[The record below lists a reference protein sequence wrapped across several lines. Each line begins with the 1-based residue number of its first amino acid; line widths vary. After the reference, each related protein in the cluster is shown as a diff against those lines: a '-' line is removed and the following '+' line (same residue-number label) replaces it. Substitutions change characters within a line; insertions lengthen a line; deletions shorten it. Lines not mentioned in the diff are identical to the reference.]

1 MTRIHAAVHNVFNE
15 AYDMASSSN
24 SEENKKLPPLE
35 KLPDVV
41 EEPKPVYKEVWVS
54 FLSVR
59 DKYIFIQPGYYG
71 KWRHRMQVTPQ
82 LNVYREYKLYCID
95 IVRVC
100 YFLNWLPSC
109 IGISLIVI

>member
-82 LNVYREYKLYCID
+82 LNVYRE
-95 IVRVC
+95 
-100 YFLNWLPSC
+100 
-109 IGISLIVI
+109 

>member
-1 MTRIHAAVHNVFNE
+1 MTRIHAGVHNVFNK

-41 EEPKPVYKEVWVS
+41 EEPKLVYKEVWVS

-59 DKYIFIQPGYYG
+59 DIYIFIQPGYYG

-100 YFLNWLPSC
+100 YFFNWLPSC